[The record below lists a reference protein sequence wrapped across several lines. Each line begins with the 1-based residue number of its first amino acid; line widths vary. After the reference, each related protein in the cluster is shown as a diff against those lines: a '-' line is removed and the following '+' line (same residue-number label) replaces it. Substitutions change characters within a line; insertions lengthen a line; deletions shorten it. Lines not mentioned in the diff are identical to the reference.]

1 MTAWLKQRPASVGL
15 AAALLVL
22 AVATRS
28 LLVGPDP
35 QLAGAVGLDIEGL
48 YEHGQVWRLITSVL
62 FARGFDL
69 PIALLGLLFGVGACE
84 RLIGTGRTLLAWAVT
99 ALAGGLVGTAA
110 QAAGLLTRQ
119 YWTTPPAT
127 SIVLDPI
134 TPIVGVVMAASTF
147 AGPLWRRRIRLVGFA
162 ALIVLLLYS
171 GQPSDVNR
179 LAAGVAGVVLGWVL
193 GRRRPRLV
201 FLRSSHHES
210 RSLLAVVLAVSAI
223 GPVVAIVQPTGYGLL
238 RPFGRLFRDT
248 LPGSGAFAEHCARI
262 GAGPG
267 CARELALA
275 RLNGPGALVLT
286 VLPLLVALLAAFAI
300 QRGRRVGAW
309 LSIIVN
315 GLLALFAAVYYGLF
329 PVLGDPD
336 QIADIR
342 AQLTLQSVLAVLVP
356 LALVVGVL
364 VGRRHLTA
372 LPSRQA
378 MLVAGLLFGGAVVA
392 SAVLY
397 VGVGTLVRTQFR
409 PVPSVV
415 DLLLELPQRY
425 VPVGFLR
432 FRRLDFVPV
441 GPMAR
446 LLEGWTGPIAWF
458 ALLVAGI
465 VLTRSVADAMSE
477 RDQIRIRALLTLGA
491 RGSISWMATWPG
503 NRYWFSADGRH
514 GVAYRE
520 GSGVALTLGEPV
532 GPDDGAMEA
541 ARAFAVHCDDI
552 GLTPAFYSV
561 RPEFAAGLG
570 GPGAAWAS
578 IEVGE
583 DTVIDPTSFS
593 MKGKHWQD
601 VRSSINRAD
610 RLGIRSVWT
619 SWAELPLG
627 WRAQIESISEEWVA
641 DKRLPELGFTLGG
654 LDELVD
660 REVRL
665 MLAVGPGD
673 RIEAVTSWLPT
684 WRDGE
689 IIGQT
694 LDFMRRRP
702 GSPNGVMEFVIAAV
716 IAHAAAR
723 DTRFVSLSVAPL
735 AGASPDAENR
745 IERLLESLGRLLE
758 PAYGFRSLAAYKQK
772 FRPEHHP
779 QVLAFADAVAL
790 PAISVAVA
798 RAYLPDI
805 TLPVLARMVGA
816 LRPDDEDGDEA
827 RLRELAAGSPRPADA
842 PVQEEGR

>member
-1 MTAWLKQRPASVGL
+1 MIAWIRQRPASVGL
-15 AAALLVL
+15 AVLLLLL
-22 AVATRS
+22 AIATRS
-28 LLVGPDP
+28 FVPGQDSG
-35 QLAGAVGLDIEGL
+35 LAAAVGLDIREL
-48 YEHGQVWRLITSVL
+48 YERGQVWRLVSSVL
-62 FARGFDL
+62 FARGPGL
-69 PIALLGLLFGVGACE
+69 PVAVLALVLGVGACE
-84 RLIGTGRTLLAWAVT
+84 RLIGTGRVLLAWIVT
-99 ALAGGLVGTAA
+99 AVLGGLLGTAA
-110 QAAGLLTRQ
+110 QAAGLLTRE

-134 TPIVGVVMAASTF
+134 TPIVGVVMATSAF

-179 LAAGVAGVVLGWVL
+179 LAAALGGLALGWVL
-193 GRRRPRLV
+193 ARRRPRLV
-201 FLRSSHHES
+201 FLRSSHHEA

-248 LPGSGAFAEHCARI
+248 LPGAGALAERCARI
-262 GAGPG
+262 GAEPG
-267 CARELALA
+267 CGRELALA

-286 VLPLLVALLAAFAI
+286 VLPLLVALLAAFAV

-309 LSIIVN
+309 LSILVN

-329 PVLGDPD
+329 PALGDPD

-342 AQLTLQSVLAVLVP
+342 AQLTLQSILAVLVP

-372 LPSRQA
+372 RPSRQA
-378 MLVAGLLFGGAVVA
+378 VLVGGAVFGGATVL

-397 VGVGTLVRTQFR
+397 VGLGTLVRAQFK
-409 PVPSVV
+409 PVPSVL

-432 FRRLDFVPV
+432 FRRVDFVPV
-441 GPMAR
+441 GPVAQ
-446 LLEGWTGPIAWF
+446 LLEGWVGPLAWF

-465 VLTRSVADAMSE
+465 VVARSVLGATSE
-477 RDQIRIRALLTLGA
+477 RDLARVRTLLQAGG

-514 GVAYRE
+514 AVAYRE

-561 RPEFAAGLG
+561 RPEFAEGLG

-578 IEVGE
+578 VEVGE

-619 SWAELPLG
+619 GWAELPLG
-627 WRAQIESISEEWVA
+627 WRTQIESISEEWVA

-654 LDELVD
+654 VGELVD

-673 RIEAVTSWLPT
+673 RIEGVTSWLPT
-684 WRDGE
+684 WQDGE
-689 IIGQT
+689 LVGLT

-716 IAHAAAR
+716 IGHAAQRAL
-723 DTRFVSLSVAPL
+723 RFVSLSVAPL
-735 AGASPDAENR
+735 AGASSDADDR
-745 IERLLESLGRLLE
+745 LERLLGSLGRLLE

-772 FRPEHHP
+772 FRPEHRP
-779 QVLAFADAVAL
+779 QVLAYADAVAL
-790 PAISVAVA
+790 PAISIAVA

-816 LRPDDEDGDEA
+816 LRPEEDEDEA
-827 RLRELAAGSPRPADA
+827 RIRTLAAAAPQDQGAPAG
-842 PVQEEGR
+842 EERR